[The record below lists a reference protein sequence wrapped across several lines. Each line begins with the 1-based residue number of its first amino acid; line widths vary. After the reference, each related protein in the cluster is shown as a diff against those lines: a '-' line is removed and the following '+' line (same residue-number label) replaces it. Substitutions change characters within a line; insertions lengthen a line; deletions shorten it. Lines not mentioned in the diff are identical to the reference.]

1 MKTGL
6 LKNLLGTCLIVLM
19 GATALAQ
26 TAGTQAGAQGECRI
40 REVLM
45 IAKST
50 PGVHLKEKD
59 EGRVIGSYKVLDC
72 GNHVVIE
79 EPSRVN
85 VPSGQARPAV
95 CPPNVQ
101 DCIAP

>member
-1 MKTGL
+1 VKTGL
-6 LKNLLGTCLIVLM
+6 LKNLLGTGLIVLM
-19 GATALAQ
+19 SATVLAQ
-26 TAGTQAGAQGECRI
+26 TAGTQTQSECRV

-50 PGVHLKEKD
+50 PGVHLNEKD

-72 GNHVVIE
+72 GTHVIID

-85 VPSGQARPAV
+85 VPSNQARPVV

>member
-6 LKNLLGTCLIVLM
+6 LKKMLGAFVIVLM
-19 GATALAQ
+19 GANVLAQ
-26 TAGTQAGAQGECRI
+26 TPVTQPQGECRV

-50 PGVHLKEKD
+50 RGVHLSEKD

-72 GNHVVIE
+72 GTHVVID

-85 VPSGQARPAV
+85 VPVGQARPVV